1 MVVKLQR
8 QSGEKN
14 GVLGAAELQDGGL
27 AQLGA
32 AATKSGNLYRYAH
45 FAHARKK
52 ARELFGTIWF
62 VLANRDLI

>member
-1 MVVKLQR
+1 MFGT
-8 QSGEKN
+8 GEF
-14 GVLGAAELQDGGL
+14 QDGGL

-52 ARELFGTIWF
+52 ARELFGTIWL